1 MFCIFLGLFF
11 FHLKV
16 LFTLFMF
23 DNLIQYKFR
32 LIITCYQQILRNFLS
47 IFLTFLKNPL
57 LCQFLSQKI
66 KIVVEFS
73 KRKNYVISPFIN
85 LTDVNWRQINEL
97 VKQFTRF
104 DQILSKI
111 IIYDV
116 SLLFIIWHV
125 FFHLFESKWLY
136 EYKI

>member
-1 MFCIFLGLFF
+1 M
-11 FHLKV
+11 
-16 LFTLFMF
+16 
-23 DNLIQYKFR
+23 
-32 LIITCYQQILRNFLS
+32 
-47 IFLTFLKNPL
+47 
-57 LCQFLSQKI
+57 
-66 KIVVEFS
+66 VEFS

-116 SLLFIIWHV
+116 LLLFIIWHV

>member
-1 MFCIFLGLFF
+1 
-11 FHLKV
+11 
-16 LFTLFMF
+16 
-23 DNLIQYKFR
+23 
-32 LIITCYQQILRNFLS
+32 
-47 IFLTFLKNPL
+47 
-57 LCQFLSQKI
+57 
-66 KIVVEFS
+66 VVEFS

-116 SLLFIIWHV
+116 LLLFIIWHV
-125 FFHLFESKWLY
+125 FFICLSQNGSMNIKYDEIIYIYYDRTNSLDSESLY
-136 EYKI
+136 LS